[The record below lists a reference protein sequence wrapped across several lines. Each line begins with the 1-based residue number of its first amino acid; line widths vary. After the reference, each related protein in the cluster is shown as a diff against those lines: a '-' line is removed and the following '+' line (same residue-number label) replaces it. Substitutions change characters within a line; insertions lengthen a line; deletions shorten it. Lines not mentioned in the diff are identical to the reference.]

1 MRRLEVVF
9 GAVVTALA
17 IFVAVEARGARVYS
31 QYLGGA
37 VSAPFAE
44 ASPNSSSSLRTL
56 LPPAPKPKV
65 YSSFHHKLAQN
76 LACA

>member
-1 MRRLEVVF
+1 MRRLEAVF

-37 VSAPFAE
+37 VSAPI
-44 ASPNSSSSLRTL
+44 ASGTEETRRARTAD
-56 LPPAPKPKV
+56 APV
-65 YSSFHHKLAQN
+65 SE
-76 LACA
+76 